1 MIAQLIVLSA
11 VAYIGYQA
19 TKMVVKSLGLG
30 SDRDSGNEQK
40 IPGANDMVQ
49 DPVCGLFISPV
60 DALTIVHKGT
70 YISFCSRECLNKFLQ
85 KQG

>member
-11 VAYIGYQA
+11 VAYVGYQA
-19 TKMVVKSLGLG
+19 AKIVVKSLGLG
-30 SDRDSGNEQK
+30 SDPDPGEEQK

-49 DPVCGLFISPV
+49 DPVCGLFISPA
-60 DALTIVHKGT
+60 DAVTIIHKGT

-85 KQG
+85 NQG